1 MVELRHLRY
10 FIAVAEELNF
20 SRAAERMHMAQPPLS
35 AAIRQ
40 LERDLGVD
48 LFVRT
53 TREVKLTDAGRAFLA
68 GARRTLADADR
79 AAQDAK
85 RAAAGELG
93 QLRIAYSWSTRF
105 ETLPALGR
113 AFTAGHPDVELLAQ
127 EMWNARM
134 PAAFASGSID
144 IALSLCPEIAAELEL
159 APIRKERLVALL
171 PEAHPLAPEDA
182 IPLSALADHEFAGDR
197 TAAARRIRSHL
208 PPRRLRAATAP
219 RVIPHRLGSRRPG
232 RDPGRCHCPAN
243 CRRRAPRG
251 HRGGLAQ
258 RTDRLAR
265 DLPRLAQR
273 RQLARGRDVRGGRT
287 LDFRPDARRV
297 PIVPATAHAGLRAAA
312 VPHALPRRRGQPRPR
327 QAAPSRPRSG
337 RVG

>member
-53 TREVKLTDAGRAFLA
+53 TREVRLTDAGHAFLS

-79 AAQDAK
+79 AAEDAK

-105 ETLPALGR
+105 ETLPALGKAFR
-113 AFTAGHPDVELLAQ
+113 AGRPHVELLAQ

-134 PAAFASGSID
+134 PRAFESGSID

-159 APIRKERLVALL
+159 APIRTEHLVALL
-171 PEAHPLAPEDA
+171 PETHRLARERQ
-182 IPLSALADHEFAGDR
+182 IPLSALAEDEF
-197 TAAARRIRSHL
+197 IL
-208 PPRRLRAATAP
+208 FPREIAP
-219 RVIPHRLGSRRPG
+219 RLHDSFVAIY
-232 RDPGRCHCPAN
+232 
-243 CRRRAPRG
+243 RRAGFEPRVRNESFHTG
-251 HRGGLAQ
+251 WDLGVLAEIPAVALAPQTIAGGLPDGIVAVPLSEP
-258 RTDRLAR
+258 TDALETCVVWRSDAR
-265 DLPRLAQR
+265 SPAI
-273 RQLARGRDVRGGRT
+273 AAFVAVART
-287 LDFRPDARRV
+287 L
-297 PIVPATAHAGLRAAA
+297 T
-312 VPHALPRRRGQPRPR
+312 
-327 QAAPSRPRSG
+327 PS
-337 RVG
+337 V